1 MNLSAKFKEL
11 RLSKELSVYK
21 LSKLSD
27 VSENYIHRVE
37 KGKTQPSV
45 AMLDKLLVCLG
56 VTLSEFFN
64 DGQAVIY
71 PTELERNLLESVRV
85 LTAEKASAVLE
96 ITKLLSK

>member
-71 PTELERNLLESVRV
+71 PTVFERNLLESVRV

>member
-71 PTELERNLLESVRV
+71 PTEFEHNLLESVRV

>member
-71 PTELERNLLESVRV
+71 PTEFERNLLESVRV